1 MEKDNSVYLK
11 NIRDKAE
18 EALRYCEGFTAE
30 SFLEDD
36 KTQSAVILKLIVIGE
51 EANKLP
57 DEVKSNINLPWRNII
72 GLRNMAVHKYFDIE
86 MSQIWKTVQEDL
98 QQLLKEINAYLT
110 THKLN

>member
-18 EALRYCEGFTAE
+18 EAMKYCEGFTAE
-30 SFLEDD
+30 IFLKDD

-57 DEVKSNINLPWRNII
+57 DEIKSNIHLPWIKI
-72 GLRNMAVHKYFDIE
+72 VGLRNMAVHEYFDIE
-86 MSQIWKTVQEDL
+86 MSQIWKTVQDDL
-98 QQLLKEINAYLT
+98 PTLLKEINNYLE
-110 THKLN
+110 NRI